1 MRRFVNADTLASL
14 QIIMPE
20 SHPNPSN
27 QGPGTTGAKESLSVF
42 GLFQGLAKTSQG
54 KAGLRKMFLRPS
66 TDVTLIEA
74 RFDFISVF
82 SRSDNQAALKQLS
95 KNMSKIKNLRNVM
108 SMLHK
113 GVEGGTQHGNFK
125 SGVWSS
131 LLEFCY
137 NAIEIE
143 QGLRE
148 VAEAAQLP
156 LCTRAG
162 ELLHRHDMQR
172 IGKMIHD
179 VVDLDLSQEQ
189 RRTVVNRGVDGAL
202 DRIKDVYDGMD
213 ELLAQV
219 ARDIARTI
227 PAELNCQINVI
238 FFPQLGFHIIIP
250 LDETTMQPMWEGDN
264 TWARMFTTKNMVYFK
279 EETMRQMDSE
289 ISDLWADICDI
300 EIEIVHGLAQRVL
313 EDETFLVAA
322 SDICGE
328 LDCLFALAQG
338 AIQYRLSR
346 PRIVEDNIIEIN
358 GGRHLLQELVVPNYV
373 PNDTCLEGGTG
384 ADRTTE
390 DHNPAMLVLTG
401 PNYSGKSV
409 YQNQVATITYMAQI
423 GSFVPANRARLGIT
437 DKLLTRI
444 TTTESVSRAQSAF
457 MIDLQQVALALNSC
471 THRSLL
477 IIDEFGKG
485 TDTYDGVG
493 LAAGVLQHLLS
504 LGVNRPKAIVAT
516 HLHEIFE
523 LGLLEDE
530 EALAHAHMEVHIE
543 KGARVN
549 SASGESAEEIT
560 YLYQLAPGRSMLS
573 YGAQCAAMNN
583 VPKTTVDRA
592 AALAESIARG
602 DDVVKMC
609 SVLSTDEYHD
619 LEVAEL
625 ISRRFMAEDLDQ
637 RFLDEEEGIRA
648 LLEAVLDVS
657 VSSAYETSMQDETT
671 SSGGTE

>member
-1 MRRFVNADTLASL
+1 
-14 QIIMPE
+14 MPE

-27 QGPGTTGAKESLSVF
+27 QGAGTSGAKESLSLF
-42 GLFQGLAKTSQG
+42 GLFQGLAKTPQG
-54 KAGLRKMFLRPS
+54 KAGLRRMFLRPL
-66 TDVTLIEA
+66 TDVAAIEA

-82 SRSDNQAALKQLS
+82 SRSENQDILKQLS

-113 GVEGGTQHGNFK
+113 GIEGGTQHGNIK

-143 QGLRE
+143 QGLRQ
-148 VAEAAQLP
+148 VAGAAQLP

-179 VVDLDLSQEQ
+179 IVDLELSQEQ
-189 RRTVVNRGVDGAL
+189 RRTVVNRGVDESL

-219 ARDIARTI
+219 ARDIAGTI

-238 FFPQLGFHIIIP
+238 FFPQLGFHITIP
-250 LDETTMQPMWEGDN
+250 LDDITMRPVWEGDH
-264 TWARMFTTKNMVYFK
+264 TWERMFTTKNMVYFK

-289 ISDLWADICDI
+289 IGDLWADICDI
-300 EIEIVHGLAQRVL
+300 EIEIVHGQAQRVL
-313 EDETFLVAA
+313 EDEIFLVAA

-328 LDCLFALAQG
+328 LDCLLALAQG
-338 AIQYRLSR
+338 AVQYGLTR
-346 PRIVEDNIIEIN
+346 PRLVDGNIIEIK
-358 GGRHLLQELVVPNYV
+358 GGRHLLQEMVVPNYV
-373 PNDTCLEGGTG
+373 LNNTYLAGGAS
-384 ADRTTE
+384 ADRE
-390 DHNPAMLVLTG
+390 SEHQNPAMLVLTG

-409 YQNQVATITYMAQI
+409 YQNQVATIAYMAQI
-423 GSFVPANRARLGIT
+423 GSFVPAEHARLGIT

-477 IIDEFGKG
+477 VIDEFGKG

-504 LGVNRPKAIVAT
+504 LGANCPKVIVAT

-523 LGLLEDE
+523 LGLLENE
-530 EALAHAHMEVHIE
+530 EALAYAHMEVHIDKVVKGKSTPGQNAE
-543 KGARVN
+543 K
-549 SASGESAEEIT
+549 IT

-573 YGAQCAAMNN
+573 YGAQCAAMNGI
-583 VPKTTVDRA
+583 PKVIVERA
-592 AALAESIARG
+592 VTLAESIAKG
-602 DDVVKMC
+602 DDLVSMC
-609 SVLSTDEYHD
+609 SGLSTDEYHD
-619 LEVAEL
+619 LQLAEL

-637 RFLDEEEGIRA
+637 DLVDEEDGIRE
-648 LLEAVLDVS
+648 LLEAMVDVS

-671 SSGGTE
+671 TRGGS